1 MRNDPNVEAVVY
13 HLTNDYDIN
22 DGYVGVT
29 RNLEYRLKRHSKT
42 KTWKYDRVLFRGPE
56 PECYVLEN
64 KLRPEPYMG
73 WNVAIGGQGGYSS
86 YTEERNKRISMAN
99 KGVKKSAEHIEKMR
113 KTLSDG
119 RRKTSGNG
127 RAKSWVLTNPDGDD
141 ILINGELQKVCKDLG
156 ILWATLWYNKGE
168 VIGEVSPKFRE
179 KYPGHRQ
186 LRENTIG
193 WKLGEKK

>member
-1 MRNDPNVEAVVY
+1 MR
-13 HLTNDYDIN
+13 II
-22 DGYVGVT
+22 
-29 RNLEYRLKRHSKT
+29 
-42 KTWKYDRVLFRGPE
+42 FRGPE
-56 PECYVLEN
+56 HECYLLEK

-73 WNVAIGGQGGYSS
+73 WNIAQGGGGST
-86 YTEERNKRISMAN
+86 YTEVRAKKISMAM
-99 KGVKKSAEHIEKMR
+99 KGVKKSPEHIEKMR
-113 KTLSDG
+113 ATLLDG
-119 RRKTSGNG
+119 RRKGSKNG
-127 RAKSWVLTNPDGDD
+127 RAKQWVLTNPDGCD

-168 VIGEVSPKFRE
+168 VIGEVSPMFRE